1 LSKTAR
7 TIALCSLASLLD
19 GYDIQALGLAI
30 PGMAKDFGV
39 APTALTFA
47 VSASLIGMALG
58 AMLLGP
64 LGDRQGRK
72 QMLVATLL
80 LIGATTFGV
89 VSATNPTQLMIWRFL
104 CGLGIGAIVPVAIAI
119 VAEAAPP
126 ARRTALVTLMIA
138 SSPLGG
144 FIGGFAAPFIEPAYG
159 WQGIFGFGGAL
170 TLVAGL
176 TIWIA
181 LPVTGQA
188 RTSTLRPSVTTLFT
202 PQFRARTVL
211 LWTIF
216 WLNLFVSYSLISW
229 LPTLLGAAGWA
240 RGEAQRATGLLALG
254 GICGGLLMAWA
265 ADKGRAVPTLAAV
278 YILTAGLFVLFIIG
292 PGERAAWLALLALV
306 GAGGIGAQMALGSLA
321 ASFFP
326 ADIRATGLGWSGGF
340 GRIGAIVGPL
350 VMAALLHANVA
361 ASLILALLMVPML
374 ACAYCVTRL
383 PKALAG

>member
-39 APTALTFA
+39 PPTALTFA

-188 RTSTLRPSVTTLFT
+188 QTATLQPSVTTLFT

-265 ADKGRAVPTLAAV
+265 ADKGRAVPTLAAS
-278 YILTAGLFVLFIIG
+278 YILTACLFVLFIIG

-326 ADIRATGLGWSGGF
+326 AEIRATGLGWSGGF

-350 VMAALLHANVA
+350 AMAALLHANVA